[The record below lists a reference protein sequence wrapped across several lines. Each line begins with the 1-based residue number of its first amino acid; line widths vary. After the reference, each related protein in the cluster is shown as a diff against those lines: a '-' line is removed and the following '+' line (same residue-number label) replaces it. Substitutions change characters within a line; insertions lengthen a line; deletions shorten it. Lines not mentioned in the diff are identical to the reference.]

1 MKKLLPLLLI
11 ISACQSGTRTPL
23 SKKELDSKWPSS
35 LEKIV
40 IYCSSDQQTIEVTPK
55 NYQKRHDCQDLPG
68 ASHIQPVFKKD
79 KLTVR
84 VMAQAIQHI
93 TLMNEGPH
101 VDLTEWK
108 SGKSEMIDLEM
119 EKEKYKLK
127 AGTFGPFPSFTNQ
140 ELVEAVK
147 AKIKTWGGKPDTR
160 WYDIAK
166 KCGTD
171 PDKYPCGLG
180 TSEYKVRVEVPA
192 DNSAIEFAVALPMG
206 C

>member
-1 MKKLLPLLLI
+1 MTLSNLAEQLNITDKKLSALLNHHLN
-11 ISACQSGTRTPL
+11 T
-23 SKKELDSKWPSS
+23 
-35 LEKIV
+35 
-40 IYCSSDQQTIEVTPK
+40 
-55 NYQKRHDCQDLPG
+55 
-68 ASHIQPVFKKD
+68 
-79 KLTVR
+79 
-84 VMAQAIQHI
+84 
-93 TLMNEGPH
+93 
-101 VDLTEWK
+101 
-108 SGKSEMIDLEM
+108 
-119 EKEKYKLK
+119 
-127 AGTFGPFPSFTNQ
+127 SFYDFINQ
-140 ELVEAVK
+140 YRVEAVK